1 MLLLHKL
8 TEAAPQRGRL
18 NFIIRNFAGDMGKEG
33 GFENLYRLHY
43 RPLCLYA
50 LHYVSD
56 LETAEDVVQDCFLGL
71 LGKNPDSPKAY
82 LYAAVRNR
90 CIDCLRREA
99 AASNAATGLNDT
111 ATDEPAMEDII
122 ARSESE
128 ARLWSIVESLPKQR
142 RRCLLMAKRDG
153 LSYKEIAEELGL
165 SERTVRNHISRALE
179 FLRDTD
185 PRALLFVLSF
195 FA

>member
-1 MLLLHKL
+1 
-8 TEAAPQRGRL
+8 
-18 NFIIRNFAGDMGKEG
+18 
-33 GFENLYRLHY
+33 
-43 RPLCLYA
+43 
-50 LHYVSD
+50 
-56 LETAEDVVQDCFLGL
+56 
-71 LGKNPDSPKAY
+71 
-82 LYAAVRNR
+82 
-90 CIDCLRREA
+90 
-99 AASNAATGLNDT
+99 
-111 ATDEPAMEDII
+111 MEDII